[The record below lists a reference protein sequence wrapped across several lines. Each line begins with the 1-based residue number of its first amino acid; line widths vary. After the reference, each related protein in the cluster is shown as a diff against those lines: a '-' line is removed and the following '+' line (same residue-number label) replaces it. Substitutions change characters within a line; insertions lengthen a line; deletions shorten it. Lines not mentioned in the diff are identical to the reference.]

1 MIVYLYKKPKYDCFS
16 RNKTLTLHIDLY
28 IFWRK
33 PRLSLEQINDPD
45 VESCKNC
52 RKAIKSLDHTIP
64 IYIFILVK
72 RRRRRREGKGENN
85 INIESYNNDDI
96 TMPNGSGIRRR
107 KVYTNVFWK
116 IVFDCDIYL
125 PISSE

>member
-1 MIVYLYKKPKYDCFS
+1 MIMYLYKKPKYDCFA
-16 RNKTLTLHIDLY
+16 RNKTLTLHIDLH

-64 IYIFILVK
+64 IYIFAK
-72 RRRRRREGKGENN
+72 GEGKMGNN
-85 INIESYNNDDI
+85 INMESYNNNNSNDI
-96 TMPNGSGIRRR
+96 TRLNVPHKTWGSNAL
-107 KVYTNVFWK
+107 KSP
-116 IVFDCDIYL
+116 L
-125 PISSE
+125 PLR

>member
-1 MIVYLYKKPKYDCFS
+1 MIVYLYKKPKYDCFA
-16 RNKTLTLHIDLY
+16 RNMTLTLHTDLY

-72 RRRRRREGKGENN
+72 RRGRGKG
-85 INIESYNNDDI
+85 
-96 TMPNGSGIRRR
+96 
-107 KVYTNVFWK
+107 K
-116 IVFDCDIYL
+116 I
-125 PISSE
+125 ISTLRATIMMT